1 MTRRIVRTTVQLG
14 SLTFIIFLIVFFLDN
29 RFNVLP
35 EAIHNALPLHH
46 PGLVITDIT
55 VATCST
61 LNVLSSCK
69 LDASKWHRVEKDL
82 YLSAG
87 WLSHAFLHIERK
99 RESELTHVDKIV
111 LDIRVGEL
119 DPVTSEKDQGAERW
133 EARTGG
139 IWLKRSPKH
148 RESDN
153 SNALTA
159 VDVLFGSDA
168 VEARPGW
175 ELANLPLVL
184 PNSGHENQEAYLSV
198 RRGPPV
204 SVQKPPLH
212 VNKDGKFKILQV
224 SDLHLSTGPGICRDP
239 EPPLHSGENCHADSR
254 TLKFITSVLESEKP
268 DLVVL
273 SGDQVNGE
281 TAPDA
286 QSAIFKFAHLFIQHK
301 TPYAAIFGNHDDEGS
316 LSREALMQLMHSLP
330 YSLSEIGPKTIDGVG
345 NYYIEV
351 LARGGSSHSA
361 LTLYLLDTH
370 AYSPDERQFRG
381 YDWLKKNQI
390 EWFKSKS
397 RVLKGS
403 PAHVAYTHHH
413 MDMAFIHIPLP
424 EYRIIDDIVPST
436 GKHPENPTAPGFN
449 SGFKDALVE
458 EGVLAVSC
466 GHDHVND
473 YCSLSKTAE
482 GKPELWMCYGG
493 GSGFGGYGG
502 YEGYHRRVRVF
513 EFDMNEARIVT
524 WKRIEY
530 GETEKQLDR
539 TIIVEG
545 GRVVTA

>member
-1 MTRRIVRTTVQLG
+1 MTRRIVRTTIQLG
-14 SLTFIIFLIVFFLDN
+14 SLTLIIFLIVFLLDN

-35 EAIHNALPLHH
+35 DAIHNALPAHH

-61 LNVLSSCK
+61 LNILSSCK

-82 YLSAG
+82 YLSRG
-87 WLSHAFLHIERK
+87 WLSHAFIHIERK
-99 RESELTHVDKIV
+99 RESELTEKDKVI

-119 DPVTSEKDQGAERW
+119 DPVTSEKNQGAERW
-133 EARTGG
+133 ESRPGG
-139 IWLKRSPKH
+139 IWLKRTSKH

-153 SNALTA
+153 INAITA
-159 VDVLFGSDA
+159 VDVLFGRDA
-168 VEARPGW
+168 IEARPGW
-175 ELANLPLVL
+175 ELTKKGLIL
-184 PNSGHENQEAYLSV
+184 PNSGPENQEAYLTV
-198 RRGPPV
+198 RRGPPAA
-204 SVQKPPLH
+204 VQKPALH

-239 EPPLHSGENCHADSR
+239 EPPLHDGGGCDADAR
-254 TLKFITSVLESEKP
+254 TLAFRSSVLESEKP
-268 DLVVL
+268 DLVIL

-286 QSAIFKFAHLFIQHK
+286 QSAIFKFAHLFIERK
-301 TPYAAIFGNHDDEGS
+301 IPYAAIFGNHDDEGS
-316 LSREALMQLMHSLP
+316 LSREALMQLTHSLP
-330 YSLSEIGPKTIDGVG
+330 YSLSEFGPTTIDGVG

-370 AYSPDERQFRG
+370 GYSPDERQFRG

-390 EWFKSKS
+390 EWFKSTSRDLKS
-397 RVLKGS
+397 S
-403 PAHVAYTHHH
+403 PSHTAYTHHH

-424 EYRIIDDIVPST
+424 EYRITEDIVPST
-436 GKHPENPTAPGFN
+436 GKNPEDPTAPGFN

-466 GHDHVND
+466 GHDHAND
-473 YCSLSKTAE
+473 YCSLSKTPE
-482 GKPELWMCYGG
+482 GKPELWMCYAG

-502 YEGYHRRVRVF
+502 YDGYHRRVRVF

-539 TIIVEG
+539 TIIVES
-545 GRVVTA
+545 GRVVAA

>member
-1 MTRRIVRTTVQLG
+1 MRTTIQLG
-14 SLTFIIFLIVFFLDN
+14 ILTLIIFLFVFFLDN

-35 EAIHNALPLHH
+35 DAIHNALPAHH

-61 LNVLSSCK
+61 LNILSSCK

-82 YLSAG
+82 YLSRG
-87 WLSHAFLHIERK
+87 WLTHAFVHIERK
-99 RESELTHVDKIV
+99 RESELTEKDRVI
-111 LDIRVGEL
+111 LDVRVGKL
-119 DPVTSEKDQGAERW
+119 DPVTSEKHQGAERW
-133 EARTGG
+133 ESRPGG
-139 IWLKRSPKH
+139 IWLKRTAKH

-153 SNALTA
+153 HQALTA

-168 VEARPGW
+168 REARPGW
-175 ELANLPLVL
+175 ELAQQPLIL
-184 PNSGHENQEAYLSV
+184 QNAGGDNQDAYLSI

-204 SVQKPPLH
+204 VVEKPTLH

-224 SDLHLSTGPGICRDP
+224 ADLHLSTGPGICRDP
-239 EPPLHSGENCHADSR
+239 EPPLHNGGKCDADLRS
-254 TLKFITSVLESEKP
+254 LAFVTSVLNSEKP
-268 DLVVL
+268 DLIVL

-286 QSAIFKFAHLFIQHK
+286 QSAVFKFAHLFIERK
-301 TPYAAIFGNHDDEGS
+301 IPYATIFGNHDDEGS
-316 LSREALMQLMHSLP
+316 LSREALMQLTHSLP
-330 YSLSEIGPKTIDGVG
+330 YSLSEFGPTTIDGVG

-370 AYSPDERQFRG
+370 GYSPDERQFRG
-381 YDWLKKNQI
+381 YDWIKKNQI
-390 EWFKSKS
+390 DWFKATSKE
-397 RVLKGS
+397 LKHS
-403 PAHVAYTHHH
+403 PSHTAYTHHH
-413 MDMAFIHIPLP
+413 MDMTFIHIPLP
-424 EYRIIDDIVPST
+424 EYRLIDDMVAST
-436 GKHPENPTAPGFN
+436 GSQPENPTAPGFN

-458 EGVLAVSC
+458 EGILAVSC

-473 YCSLSKTAE
+473 YCSLAKSTD
-482 GKPELWMCYGG
+482 GKPQLWMCYAG

-502 YEGYHRRVRVF
+502 YGGYHRRLRVF

-530 GETEKQLDR
+530 GETEKQLDKM
-539 TIIVEG
+539 IIVES
-545 GRVVTA
+545 GRVAAA